1 MRAHERGS
9 LLQLVV
15 DDVAIV
21 KPAAL
26 EKEQHRGS
34 PQSAAT
40 LESLARPPLI
50 HNLASALASIM
61 SAAAEYFDR
70 VEGPGT
76 KGT

>member
-1 MRAHERGS
+1 LTRRTLPQQWARFRS
-9 LLQLVV
+9 PSKLV
-15 DDVAIV
+15 IPL
-21 KPAAL
+21 K
-26 EKEQHRGS
+26 KEQHRGS
-34 PQSAAT
+34 QQSAAT

-50 HNLASALASIM
+50 HNLASALASIT